1 MVMIKS
7 MDYTKKWV
15 IGFGTLPFIVCSI
28 LLGSLVPNIQVAF
41 IALLSYFISTIFY
54 QKLIATAPQD
64 KQKLRFGVFFIL
76 PIIISIGVM
85 YI

>member
-1 MVMIKS
+1 VIIKS

-28 LLGSLVPNIQVAF
+28 LLGSSVPDIHVAF
-41 IALLSYFISTIFY
+41 IALLSYFVSTICY
-54 QKLIATAPQD
+54 KRLIATAPQD
-64 KQKLRFGVFFIL
+64 KQQLRFGVFFIL